1 LKLTSVVNLRR
12 LLVALNSLKSKIKY
26 RISRS
31 KGAVFTPRDFFDL
44 SDRDQ
49 VSRALRQLVGNET
62 LIKFGQGL
70 YAKAKRSSLTGKLI
84 PVKPLPEL
92 ATEALSGKLKVK
104 VVQAKDLE
112 RYNKGQ
118 TTQVPTGRVIAVRGR
133 VSRKMA
139 YDGKSIKYQYVS

>member
-1 LKLTSVVNLRR
+1 M
-12 LLVALNSLKSKIKY
+12 ALNSLKSKIKY
-26 RISRS
+26 RINRS
-31 KGAVFTPRDFFDL
+31 KSAVFTPSDFFDL

-49 VSRALRQLVGNET
+49 VGRVLRQLLVDEV

-70 YAKAKRSSLTGKLI
+70 FAKAKRSSLTGKVI
-84 PVKPLPEL
+84 PIKPLPEL
-92 ATEALSGKLKVK
+92 AKEALTEKLNIE
-104 VVQAKDLE
+104 VVTSMELQA
-112 RYNKGQ
+112 YNDGR